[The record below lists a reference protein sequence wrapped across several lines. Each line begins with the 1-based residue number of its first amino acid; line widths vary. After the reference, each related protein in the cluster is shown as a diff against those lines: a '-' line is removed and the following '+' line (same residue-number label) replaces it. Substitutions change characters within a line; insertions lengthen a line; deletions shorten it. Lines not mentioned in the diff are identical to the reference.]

1 MWNSLF
7 VIFYLG
13 YVLNWSEISS
23 ALSIPFQRRQDEP
36 RTLYNIGV
44 GKGDITSA
52 IVEYD
57 FMGYAALAQKGTG
70 IRQRIF
76 SRAFIIASLSKQ
88 EDRFVYVICDLAM
101 GDTAVRK
108 GVIEGLE
115 QLYPGV
121 YGENIALGKVTK

>member
-1 MWNSLF
+1 LR
-7 VIFYLG
+7 G
-13 YVLNWSEISS
+13 
-23 ALSIPFQRRQDEP
+23 RQNAA

-52 IVEYD
+52 PVEID

-70 IRQRIF
+70 LRQRVY
-76 SRAFIIASLSKQ
+76 SRAFIIGSLTNP

-108 GVIEGLE
+108 AVMEQIE

-121 YGENIALGKVTK
+121 YGENIALGTIYPQALYAYFHVRLIER